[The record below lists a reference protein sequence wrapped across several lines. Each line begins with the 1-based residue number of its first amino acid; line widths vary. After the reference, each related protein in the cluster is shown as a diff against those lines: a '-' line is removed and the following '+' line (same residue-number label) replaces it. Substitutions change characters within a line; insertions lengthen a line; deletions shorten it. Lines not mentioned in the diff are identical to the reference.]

1 MRLGMLPTPIG
12 GEAGGGQTVLLVSV
26 HLSKAGP
33 YKLEWS
39 ANDQL
44 QTLQYLDNGPVDVSA
59 KRIPHSWKVHAP
71 WGIWTAALTL
81 DGMAPSKIT
90 SFFKPD
96 QSPRTRD
103 NVASP
108 KNLAALSTHNKGK
121 FAIENGR
128 GRPGVLKLYKR
139 SPENNRNL
147 SHDGAL
153 SHQACTHGGLESEGQ
168 RRTSEEA
175 GTQDDRSVMHLGRR
189 SALEA
194 ILPACCNFWMTAG
207 QPKKPTLHVAHPPSV
222 RPGAD
227 GAPAPRGH
235 THRSPTGPSCH
246 PPHWRPA
253 VMGEEEGAPVAP
265 MGLAAFRAAG
275 ARGDPKLTGRRRRC
289 PSGGGGAYGWVVAPF
304 HHMRSPAAATRRVSP
319 HTSPPPT

>member
-1 MRLGMLPTPIG
+1 MISCRP
-12 GEAGGGQTVLLVSV
+12 S
-26 HLSKAGP
+26 S
-33 YKLEWS
+33 
-39 ANDQL
+39 
-44 QTLQYLDNGPVDVSA
+44 
-59 KRIPHSWKVHAP
+59 
-71 WGIWTAALTL
+71 IWTMARSTFPPRGSLTLGKCMRHGAFGPPL
-81 DGMAPSKIT
+81 DGMAPSKFT

-128 GRPGVLKLYKR
+128 GRPGVRKLYKR

-153 SHQACTHGGLESEGQ
+153 SRQACTHGGLESEGQ

-227 GAPAPRGH
+227 GAPKFEMLIILLPC
-235 THRSPTGPSCH
+235 TK
-246 PPHWRPA
+246 
-253 VMGEEEGAPVAP
+253 
-265 MGLAAFRAAG
+265 FR
-275 ARGDPKLTGRRRRC
+275 
-289 PSGGGGAYGWVVAPF
+289 
-304 HHMRSPAAATRRVSP
+304 
-319 HTSPPPT
+319 